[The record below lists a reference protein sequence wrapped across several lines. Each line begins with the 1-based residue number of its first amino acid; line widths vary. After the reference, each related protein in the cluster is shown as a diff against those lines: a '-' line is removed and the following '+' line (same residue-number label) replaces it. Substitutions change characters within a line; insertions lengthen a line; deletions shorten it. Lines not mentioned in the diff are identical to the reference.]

1 MATKKGTNN
10 PNGRPLTEWGERKS
24 TTLRLPVELMAQV
37 EKVAENKT
45 DFTIEAIA
53 AHLQKSR

>member
-1 MATKKGTNN
+1 MITKKTTNN

-37 EKVAENKT
+37 EKVAQNKT
-45 DFTIEAIA
+45 DFIIEAIA
-53 AHLQKSR
+53 AHLQNCR